1 MELLYGIVAFLLLA
15 IFLKLSKLVEIR
27 EIGNSEFR
35 SQLRETLLLIQRQTN
50 ETLLLVQ
57 NQSDKVATTYD
68 VVRELYERSQ
78 DEN

>member
-1 MELLYGIVAFLLLA
+1 MELLYGIVAFLLLG

-27 EIGNSEFR
+27 EVENTDLKKQS
-35 SQLRETLLLIQRQTN
+35 N

-57 NQSDKVATTYD
+57 NQSDKIATTYD
-68 VVRELYERSQ
+68 MVRELYERSQ